1 MIYLKSDEEIELI
14 RQSNLLVA
22 RTLAEVAR
30 VIRPGVTTLEL
41 DKIAETFIRDNGGEP
56 AFLNYNGF
64 PNSLCTS
71 VNDQVV
77 HGIPNNNR

>member
-41 DKIAETFIRDNGGEP
+41 DKIAETFIRDNGFCDHYAP
-56 AFLNYNGF
+56 R
-64 PNSLCTS
+64 SM
-71 VNDQVV
+71 
-77 HGIPNNNR
+77 IR